1 MQTIYLGNTKKIG
14 DIDLKRN
21 RVYTERPVEII
32 EELKKRGLKLA
43 DKIFVP
49 VEEINSAQEELKK
62 AASPIALAAS
72 QIKNHK

>member
-1 MQTIYLGNTKKIG
+1 MQTIYLGVTKKIG

-21 RVYTERPVEII
+21 RIYTDRPVEII

-49 VEEINSAQEELKK
+49 VDDLNEAQDELKK
-62 AASPIALAAS
+62 AAAPIALAAL

>member
-1 MQTIYLGNTKKIG
+1 MQTIYLGITKKIG

-21 RVYTERPVEII
+21 RIYTERPVEII

-49 VEEINSAQEELKK
+49 VDDLNSAQDEIKNP
-62 AASPIALAAS
+62 ASPIALAAS